1 MLPKLI
7 LCESSLRKDQKTY
20 FNHSHISNIRGV
32 TIKNIWDHSDRYGT
46 IPTAMGP
53 TSLPKRDRIVGIIAP
68 GDWEKVYVGQSR
80 DTKNNKR
87 KRSTGICRER

>member
-32 TIKNIWDHSDRYGT
+32 TIKNIWENPDRYGT

-53 TSLPKRDRIVGIIAP
+53 TSLQGENLLYQIRHEGYIVNPLHHNTVLGY
-68 GDWEKVYVGQSR
+68 K
-80 DTKNNKR
+80 
-87 KRSTGICRER
+87 TG